1 MPRSTVAANGPIA
14 QADYREPRGGALCLD
29 FVNTIDRHGPG
40 AVPTFDYLAPGY
52 ANLLAWSAFVGV
64 VDTRVVTSLRRLARK
79 QGREAA
85 AVRRRAVQLR
95 EAIATIIQTIRLGS
109 DQDAA
114 PQDAVAILET
124 EVAAARA
131 HQKLKLQD
139 ARVVALLGEGTELD
153 MLLWPVALSALEV
166 LGSDAA
172 NRIGQCAADDCDW
185 FFLDTSKNRSRR
197 YCSASGCGNA
207 TRIRRFRARNAQP
220 V

>member
-29 FVNTIDRHGPG
+29 FVNTVDRHETG

-64 VDTRVVTSLRRLARK
+64 VDTRVAMSLRRLARK

-95 EAIATIIQTIRLGS
+95 EAIATIVQTIRQGS
-109 DQDAA
+109 DQAA
-114 PQDAVAILET
+114 VPQDAVAILEA
-124 EVAAARA
+124 EVATAHA
-131 HQKLKLQD
+131 HQKLMLRD
-139 ARVVALLGEGTELD
+139 ARVVALLDEGAELD

-197 YCSASGCGNA
+197 YCSTSGCGNA
-207 TRIRRFRARNAQP
+207 ARIRRFRARKTQQA
-220 V
+220 

>member
-14 QADYREPRGGALCLD
+14 QADYREPRGGTLCLD
-29 FVNTIDRHGPG
+29 FVNTIDRHEPG

-109 DQDAA
+109 EQDAA
-114 PQDAVAILET
+114 PQDAVAILEA

-131 HQKLKLQD
+131 RQKLKLQD

-207 TRIRRFRARNAQP
+207 ARIRRFRARNAQL

>member
-29 FVNTIDRHGPG
+29 FVNTVDRHEPG

-52 ANLLAWSAFVGV
+52 ANLLAWSAYVGV
-64 VDTRVVTSLRRLARK
+64 VDDRRATSLRRLARK

-95 EAIATIIQTIRLGS
+95 EAIATIIQTMRQGS
-109 DQDAA
+109 EQTAV
-114 PQDAVAILET
+114 PQDAVAILEA
-124 EVAAARA
+124 EVKAAHA
-131 HQKLKLQD
+131 HQRLVLRD
-139 ARVVALLGEGTELD
+139 ARVIALLDEGAELD

-166 LGSDAA
+166 LGADTAS
-172 NRIGQCAADDCDW
+172 RIGQCAADDCDW

-197 YCSASGCGNA
+197 YCSTSGCGNA
-207 TRIRRFRARNAQP
+207 ARIRRFRARNAQP
-220 V
+220 A

>member
-29 FVNTIDRHGPG
+29 FANTVDRHEPG

-52 ANLLAWSAFVGV
+52 ANLLAWSAYIGV
-64 VDTRVVTSLRRLARK
+64 VDTRSATALRRLARK

-95 EAIATIIQTIRLGS
+95 EAIATIIHSMRDGS
-109 DQDAA
+109 DQTAGL
-114 PQDAVAILET
+114 QDAVAILAA
-124 EVAAARA
+124 EVAAAHA
-131 HQKLKLQD
+131 HQRLALRD
-139 ARVVALLGEGTELD
+139 ARVVELLDEGAELD
-153 MLLWPVALSALEV
+153 MLLWPIALSVLEV
-166 LGSDAA
+166 LSSNAA

-197 YCSASGCGNA
+197 YCSTSGCGNA
-207 TRIRRFRARNAQP
+207 ARIRRFRARNVRPA
-220 V
+220 